1 MFKTKKYKINHG
13 IYDFGINHPTTSVI
27 KQFYEDTPFPNYKI
41 NDDKFSILEIGDQN
55 YLMKHLKE
63 FLGHNKKILE
73 VGSGTCQFANYLA
86 INTNNQI
93 VSFDSSFES
102 LKLGYNF
109 AKKNNLENIKFV
121 RGDIF
126 DDIFFEKTFD
136 FIITNG
142 VLHHTGDTKKA
153 FNKVCRLLKKN
164 GHIFVGLY
172 NKYGRLRTIIRK
184 YIFKIFGKKILLLLD
199 PVLRKTPKNS
209 HDKIEAWIKD
219 QYLHPV
225 ETLHTFDEVLKWFDE
240 INIEFISSIPQCNPY
255 EIINEKPF
263 LKQSKGEVSDRIF
276 SQILMLFNEYGSEG
290 GLFIFVGKKIN

>member
-1 MFKTKKYKINHG
+1 MFKTKKYKINQG
-13 IYDFGINHPTTSVI
+13 IYDFEIDHPTTSII
-27 KQFYEDTPFPNYKI
+27 KRFYEDTPFPNYKI
-41 NDDKFSILEIGDQN
+41 TDDKLSILKIGNQN

-63 FLGHNKKILE
+63 FIGYNKKILE
-73 VGSGTCQFANYLA
+73 VGAGTCQFSNYLA

-93 VSFDSSFES
+93 VAFDSSFES

-126 DDIFFEKTFD
+126 DDIFFEETFD
-136 FIITNG
+136 FVITNG
-142 VLHHTGDTKKA
+142 VLHHTGDAKKA
-153 FNKVCRLLKKN
+153 FKKVCQLLKKD
-164 GHIFVGLY
+164 GSIFVGLY

-240 INIEFISSIPQCNPY
+240 FNIEFISSIPQCNPY
-255 EIINEKPF
+255 EITNEKPF

-290 GLFIFVGKKIN
+290 GLFIFVGKKN